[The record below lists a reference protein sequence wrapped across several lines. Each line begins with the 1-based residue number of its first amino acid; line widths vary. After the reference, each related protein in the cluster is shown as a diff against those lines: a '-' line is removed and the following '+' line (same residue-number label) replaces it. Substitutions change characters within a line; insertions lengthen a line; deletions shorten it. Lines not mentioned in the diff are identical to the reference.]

1 VGGEFLRYELPE
13 ESKVTLKIYNVLGQ
27 EIRTLVDEVQGAG
40 YKEAK
45 FDIGNLGSGV
55 YFYRL
60 QAGSF
65 TDMKKMLVV
74 K

>member
-1 VGGEFLRYELPE
+1 V
-13 ESKVTLKIYNVLGQ
+13 YNVLGQ
-27 EIRTLVDEVQGAG
+27 RVATLVDEHQTAG
-40 YKEAK
+40 YKSVD
-45 FDIGNLGSGV
+45 FDASHLASGV

-65 TDMKKMLVV
+65 VQTRKMLLM